1 MTYND
6 GYWPICGGKPPRSM
20 GQDFSECWASAWP
33 VIGEPFARALAGQAS
48 FIENQRMFLDRHGYL
63 EETFFTFSFSPI
75 RDETGGV
82 GGVLNPCHET
92 TARML
97 SERRTRALR
106 DLSART
112 GKAKSVEDVLVL
124 SAQTLTEYD
133 LDLPFVLLYARDS
146 NGQQLRLIARTGLQA
161 GADACP
167 DVLDLEES
175 AGSFWPVA
183 EVFRSGAAAQV
194 DEIGQRL
201 GPPPYGPYP
210 EPPRRALLP
219 PAIPTGAEHPAAV
232 LVAGVSPRLPLNEAY
247 SNFYDLLAAA
257 VTAAIANARAFEAER
272 KRSEALAEIDRAKT
286 AFFSNV
292 SHEFRT
298 PLTLM
303 LGPVEDMLS
312 RSDSELSPAAK
323 GQLEVVNRNGLRLLR
338 LVNTLLDFSRI
349 EAGRVRATYQP
360 TDVSSFTCD
369 LASVFRPACER
380 AGLKLSVDCSPL
392 TGRTYVDRDMW
403 EKIVLNLLAN
413 AFKFTFE
420 GEIAVTLRQVD
431 DRAELG
437 GSRHRHGHSRR
448 RDAAPVRALSPRQQC
463 ARPHPRRQRHRAGA
477 GAGTGQ
483 AARRKR
489 ARPQRARTGHDLYR
503 DDPARLRSPPARAD
517 QPRPHD
523 CFRGHGRFAIR
534 RRGAALASGVRG
546 SRR

>member
-1 MTYND
+1 MKQLKLDRRNEGLGFLAGGGEMGRLIRSMNWSATALGPAESWPQSLRTTVSLCLASNFPMCIAWGPNHVMTYND
-6 GYWPICGGKPPRSM
+6 GYWPICGGKHPRSM

-133 LDLPFVLLYARDS
+133 LDLPFVLLYAQDS
-146 NGQQLRLIARTGLQA
+146 SGQQLRLIARTGLQA

-183 EVFRSGAAAQV
+183 EVFRSGVAAQV

-210 EPPRRALLP
+210 EPPRTALLL

-257 VTAAIANARAFEAER
+257 VTAAIANARAFEA
-272 KRSEALAEIDRAKT
+272 KRSARRNRPREDRLLQQREPRISHAAHADARPGGRHALAQRQRVVPGGEGATGSRQPQRAS
-286 AFFSNV
+286 A
-292 SHEFRT
+292 
-298 PLTLM
+298 
-303 LGPVEDMLS
+303 
-312 RSDSELSPAAK
+312 PAARQHPA
-323 GQLEVVNRNGLRLLR
+323 GLLSNRGRARPCDLSADRRLVVHLRPGERVPPGLRAR
-338 LVNTLLDFSRI
+338 
-349 EAGRVRATYQP
+349 
-360 TDVSSFTCD
+360 
-369 LASVFRPACER
+369 
-380 AGLKLSVDCSPL
+380 
-392 TGRTYVDRDMW
+392 
-403 EKIVLNLLAN
+403 
-413 AFKFTFE
+413 
-420 GEIAVTLRQVD
+420 
-431 DRAELG
+431 RAETVRRLFAADG
-437 GSRHRHGHSRR
+437 ADLRRSRHVGEDRPESSRQCLQVHLRR
-448 RDAAPVRALSPRQQC
+448 RDRGDAS
-463 ARPHPRRQRHRAGA
+463 AG
-477 GAGTGQ
+477 
-483 AARRKR
+483 
-489 ARPQRARTGHDLYR
+489 
-503 DDPARLRSPPARAD
+503 
-517 QPRPHD
+517 
-523 CFRGHGRFAIR
+523 
-534 RRGAALASGVRG
+534 
-546 SRR
+546 